1 MSEEFEKEQKG
12 RNLQLILGILV
23 LSLGIFAVDIL
34 IPLGVA
40 SGVGYVVVVILSLRS
55 RDPRFTWEVAG
66 FASFLV
72 LLGLAFSPHGG
83 VPWMVVANRS
93 LSLFVILATA
103 LLSVHHKAAHQKLES
118 EKSTIELLH
127 NASLMAAQAPNVEA
141 ALEAGVKQVCAFTG
155 WPVGHVYRLEGDLLE
170 PMLTWHLSD
179 AKRFEPFRRVTEG
192 TCFRSGE
199 GLPGWV
205 LASGEP
211 EWIAVKSMGLDLPR
225 GEVAMQVGLEGA
237 AAFPIFV
244 LDEVAYIFEFF
255 FPEPCRAD
263 EDILQVMTYIGRQFG
278 NAIERSNAL
287 EQLNRQS
294 EALEQSLDGIVIT
307 DLDGVIE
314 FTNSAFAEL
323 HGYRVSELM
332 GRSAAMLHDA
342 KHLEIEVVPFIE
354 RTLEEGG
361 DFDELTHLHKDGTF
375 FRARVSSSLLRDHR
389 FVPVGIVRIVHD
401 ISEEVQL
408 EAQLRQAQKME
419 SVGRLAGG
427 VAHDFNT
434 ILGAILGNCEILEGM
449 VAAHPDWRGP
459 VEQIHKSAE
468 RGAGLTRRL
477 LTFSRDQVLDPTVV
491 DLNDLLDEMLPMLRS
506 LITEDIELSCQLA
519 TDLGRVKADVSSLQ
533 QILMNL
539 LVNASDAMPS
549 RGDILIET
557 VNVVLA
563 EDERRESLAELSPG
577 DYVTLS
583 VKDSGCGMDAQTL
596 EQIFDPFYSTKEIGK
611 GTGLGLSMV
620 YGIAKQHKGC
630 VTVESVMGAGS
641 KFSVY
646 LPVVEE
652 EVCEVAATDT
662 RPVAD
667 LHGTET
673 ILLVEDDDTFR
684 HVMKRFLKRYG
695 YKVLDAACP
704 ADALEVYAAAPTPVR
719 LLVTDVLMPGMNG
732 AELATLLS
740 ESNSEIRILFMSGY
754 SEDVLDNR
762 AGVSGGENF
771 LRKPFESEELIR
783 MVRNVLDG
791 PA

>member
-1 MSEEFEKEQKG
+1 MSDESEKEQKG
-12 RNLQLILGILV
+12 RNLQLVLGILV
-23 LSLGIFAVDIL
+23 FSLGIFAVDIL
-34 IPLGVA
+34 IPIGVA

-55 RDPRFTWEVAG
+55 RDPRFTWEVASL
-66 FASFLV
+66 ASFLV
-72 LLGLAFSPHGG
+72 LLGHAFSHHGG
-83 VPWMVVANRS
+83 VLWMVVANRG
-93 LSLFVILATA
+93 LSLFVIWATA
-103 LLSVHHKAAHQKLES
+103 LLSVHHKAARQKLEN

-127 NASLMAAQAPNVEA
+127 NASLMASQAPSVEA

-155 WPVGHVYRLEGDLLE
+155 WPVGHVYQREGDRLE
-170 PMLTWHLSD
+170 PMLTWHFSD
-179 AKRFEPFRRVTEG
+179 AKRFAPFRRLTEE
-192 TCFRSGE
+192 TCFQSGE

-211 EWIAVKSMGLDLPR
+211 AWIAVKSMGLDLPR

-255 FPEPCRAD
+255 FPKSCRAD
-263 EDILQVMTYIGRQFG
+263 ENILQVMTYIGRQFG
-278 NAIERSNAL
+278 NAIERRNTL
-287 EQLNRQS
+287 DQLYRQS

-307 DLDGVIE
+307 DLDGKIE
-314 FTNSAFAEL
+314 FANSAFAEM
-323 HGYRVSELM
+323 HGYRISELM
-332 GRSAAMLHDA
+332 GRSAAMLHA
-342 KHLEIEVVPFIE
+342 AEHLESEVVPFIE

-361 DFDELTHLHKDGTF
+361 DFEELTHLHKDGTL
-375 FRARVSSSLLRDHR
+375 FRTRVSSSLLRDHR

-477 LTFSRDQVLDPTVV
+477 LTFSRDQVLDPQVV

-549 RGDILIET
+549 SGDILIET
-557 VNVVLA
+557 VNVVLS
-563 EDERRESLAELSPG
+563 EEERRDNLAELSLG

-596 EQIFDPFYSTKEIGK
+596 QQIFDPFYSTKEIGK

-630 VTVESVMGAGS
+630 VTVESVLGTGS

-652 EVCEVAATDT
+652 EVREAAAAVP

-667 LHGTET
+667 LHGSET

-695 YKVLDAACP
+695 YKVFDAACP
-704 ADALEVYAAAPTPVR
+704 ADALEINAGSPTPVR

-732 AELATLLS
+732 AELARKLS
-740 ESNSEIRILFMSGY
+740 ESNSEIRIIFMSGY

-771 LRKPFESEELIR
+771 LRKPFESEELIQ
-783 MVRNVLDG
+783 MVRKVLDA